1 MTNFF
6 PRLSQNCGVQ
16 EGLKNAFDL
25 HSATRHNF
33 VNATNTL
40 HHSGESKRSTYI
52 CISYFPIFLESLIT
66 KKINYKITL
75 FRKKTSLSIIIYHNI
90 SLVFFII
97 YKASVKRG
105 LGLPFNHFL

>member
-40 HHSGESKRSTYI
+40 HHSGESKRSTYM
-52 CISYFPIFLESLIT
+52 YFLFSHFSGILIIT
-66 KKINYKITL
+66 KKNY
-75 FRKKTSLSIIIYHNI
+75 
-90 SLVFFII
+90 
-97 YKASVKRG
+97 
-105 LGLPFNHFL
+105 

>member
-40 HHSGESKRSTYI
+40 HHWGKYEEYL
-52 CISYFPIFLESLIT
+52 CISYTSIKVHLKRDLRCGRYYFMIVHFLE
-66 KKINYKITL
+66 
-75 FRKKTSLSIIIYHNI
+75 HD
-90 SLVFFII
+90 
-97 YKASVKRG
+97 
-105 LGLPFNHFL
+105 

>member
-40 HHSGESKRSTYI
+40 HHSGESKSSTY
-52 CISYFPIFLESLIT
+52 SYLRMYLFPIFP
-66 KKINYKITL
+66 
-75 FRKKTSLSIIIYHNI
+75 
-90 SLVFFII
+90 FFWN
-97 YKASVKRG
+97 
-105 LGLPFNHFL
+105 LDNNQEN

>member
-40 HHSGESKRSTYI
+40 HHSGESKRSTYVP
-52 CISYFPIFLESLIT
+52 YLPNRT
-66 KKINYKITL
+66 GRYKIPTP
-75 FRKKTSLSIIIYHNI
+75 RVQI
-90 SLVFFII
+90 
-97 YKASVKRG
+97 
-105 LGLPFNHFL
+105 LPTG

>member
-40 HHSGESKRSTYI
+40 HHSGESKRSTY
-52 CISYFPIFLESLIT
+52 SYVFPIFQFFW
-66 KKINYKITL
+66 N
-75 FRKKTSLSIIIYHNI
+75 LSN
-90 SLVFFII
+90 
-97 YKASVKRG
+97 
-105 LGLPFNHFL
+105 NQEN

>member
-40 HHSGESKRSTYI
+40 HHSGESKSSTY
-52 CISYFPIFLESLIT
+52 SYLRMYFLFSHFSGILIIT
-66 KKINYKITL
+66 KKINY
-75 FRKKTSLSIIIYHNI
+75 
-90 SLVFFII
+90 
-97 YKASVKRG
+97 
-105 LGLPFNHFL
+105 